1 MVNVE
6 LSRDDIDIIILGLE
20 GLIGKHNSEIKKL
33 SPKKKKISEK
43 NFESTR
49 KLHRF
54 FQNI

>member
-1 MVNVE
+1 MVCIK

-20 GLIGKHNSEIKKL
+20 GLIGRHNSDIKKL

-49 KLHRF
+49 KLHSF

>member
-6 LSRDDIDIIILGLE
+6 LSRDDIDTIILGLE
-20 GLIGKHNSEIKKL
+20 GLIGNHNSKIKKL